1 MTRCSWKGLEISENG
16 DDLVDIV
23 GLLPCRRGTRKLR
36 VKCATVKAGSLII
49 SGSCFEIVLLQVP
62 LS

>member
-1 MTRCSWKGLEISENG
+1 MTRCLWKGLEISG

-23 GLLPCRRGTRKLR
+23 GLSPCGQGTRKLK
-36 VKCATVKAGSLII
+36 VKCATVKADSLII
-49 SGSCFEIVLLQVP
+49 SGSCFEIMLLKVP

>member
-1 MTRCSWKGLEISENG
+1 MTRCLWKGLEISESG

-23 GLLPCRRGTRKLR
+23 GLSPCCRGTRKLK
-36 VKCATVKAGSLII
+36 VKCATVKAGSLIV
-49 SGSCFEIVLLQVP
+49 SGSCFEIVLLKVP